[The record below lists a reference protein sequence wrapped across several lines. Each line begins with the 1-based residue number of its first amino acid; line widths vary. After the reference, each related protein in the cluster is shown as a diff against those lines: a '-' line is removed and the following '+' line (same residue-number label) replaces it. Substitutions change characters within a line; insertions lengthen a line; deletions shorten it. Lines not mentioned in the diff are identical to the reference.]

1 MTVSPPL
8 LPIPSPG
15 ERRSERTRLVL
26 ARLRAPRTAVSD
38 QVQWFGALLFFLYQV
53 ARSVP
58 TVARRHRQEVYRQL
72 ADVTFGGR
80 VLAVAASTVLVVFVL
95 SAFLGIEVG
104 LEGYQGLEIIGLAPL
119 SGLIAA
125 YGDTRELIPLITGFG
140 LASQM
145 GCKFTAQL
153 GAMRISDEVDALD
166 VMAVPSLPYLVT
178 TRILAGLMAVI
189 PLYLVALSGSYFAT
203 QLTVSLVA
211 HEGTGT
217 YQHYFH
223 AFLQPIDIV
232 DSVLKVVV
240 FAVIIIIIHCYYGY
254 TTKGGPEEVGT
265 ATGRAIRASIVAL
278 ALSDLLLT
286 MFFYGL
292 STSAIKLTG

>member
-1 MTVSPPL
+1 VTARL
-8 LPIPSPG
+8 TTR
-15 ERRSERTRLVL
+15 RRSLRSRLPTITVHKSARRQVLWFGVL
-26 ARLRAPRTAVSD
+26 AIFLLR
-38 QVQWFGALLFFLYQV
+38 V
-53 ARSVP
+53 ARAIPRVL
-58 TVARRHRQEVYRQL
+58 VRHRDEVYRQL

-104 LEGYQGLEIIGLAPL
+104 LEGYQGLQIIGLAPL

-153 GAMRISDEVDALD
+153 GAMKISDEVDALD

-178 TRILAGLMAVI
+178 TRMLAALMAVI
-189 PLYLVALSGSYFAT
+189 PLYLVSLSGSYFAT
-203 QLTVSLVA
+203 QVTVSLVA

-217 YQHYFH
+217 YEHYFH
-223 AFLQPIDIV
+223 AFLQPMDIV
-232 DSVLKVVV
+232 DSVLKVII
-240 FAVIIIIIHCYYGY
+240 FATLIIIIHCYYGF
-254 TTKGGPEEVGT
+254 TTTGGPEEVGK
-265 ATGRAIRASIVAL
+265 ATGRAIRASIVTL
-278 ALSDLLLT
+278 AVSDLLLT
-286 MFFYGL
+286 MAFYGL
-292 STSAIKLTG
+292 STNAIKLTG

>member
-1 MTVSPPL
+1 VTARL
-8 LPIPSPG
+8 TTR
-15 ERRSERTRLVL
+15 RRSLRSRLPTITVHKSVRRQVLWFGVL
-26 ARLRAPRTAVSD
+26 AIFLLR
-38 QVQWFGALLFFLYQV
+38 V
-53 ARSVP
+53 ARAIPRVL
-58 TVARRHRQEVYRQL
+58 VRHRDEVYRQL

-104 LEGYQGLEIIGLAPL
+104 LEGYQGLQIIGLAPL

-153 GAMRISDEVDALD
+153 GAMKISDEVDALD

-178 TRILAGLMAVI
+178 TRMLAALMAVI
-189 PLYLVALSGSYFAT
+189 PLYLVSLSGSYFAT

-217 YQHYFH
+217 YEHYFH
-223 AFLQPIDIV
+223 AFLQPMDIV
-232 DSVLKVVV
+232 DSVLKVII
-240 FAVIIIIIHCYYGY
+240 FATLIIIIHCYYGF
-254 TTKGGPEEVGT
+254 TTTGGPEEVGK
-265 ATGRAIRASIVAL
+265 ATGRAIRASIVTL
-278 ALSDLLLT
+278 AVSDLLLT
-286 MFFYGL
+286 MAFYGL
-292 STSAIKLTG
+292 STNAIKLTG

>member
-1 MTVSPPL
+1 MIGSSPPGL
-8 LPIPSPG
+8 LVRVTG
-15 ERRSERTRLVL
+15 
-26 ARLRAPRTAVSD
+26 RLRSVGIHRSAYRRVL
-38 QVQWFGALLFFLYQV
+38 WFGALGGFLIRV
-53 ARSVP
+53 GASVP
-58 TVARRHRQEVYRQL
+58 RVIRHHRKEVMVQL

-153 GAMRISDEVDALD
+153 GAMKISDEVDALE

-178 TRILAGLMAVI
+178 TRMLAALLAVI

-203 QLTVSLVA
+203 QITVSLVA
-211 HEGTGT
+211 HEGSGT
-217 YQHYFH
+217 YLHSFH
-223 AFLQPIDIV
+223 AFLQPMAIV
-232 DSVLKVVV
+232 DSVLKVLIFSVL
-240 FAVIIIIIHCYYGY
+240 IIIIHCYYGF
-254 TTKGGPEEVGT
+254 TTSGGPEEVGK

-278 ALSDLLLT
+278 AVSDLLLT
-286 MFFYGL
+286 MLFYGL
-292 STSAIKLTG
+292 SSNSIRLSG